1 MTKHFPDN
9 EIICKCG
16 CGMLPKLDFMVK
28 IEALRIAA
36 GFPFTVPSGA
46 RCPKHNNAVSGTGL
60 TGPHTTGR
68 AIDIAVSRAQAHRL
82 LVLACAAGF
91 TGIGVAQKGNGRF
104 IHLDDLQEGRPA
116 VWSY

>member
-1 MTKHFPDN
+1 
-9 EIICKCG
+9 
-16 CGMLPKLDFMVK
+16 
-28 IEALRIAA
+28 
-36 GFPFTVPSGA
+36 
-46 RCPKHNNAVSGTGL
+46 
-60 TGPHTTGR
+60 
-68 AIDIAVSRAQAHRL
+68 VSRAQAHRL